1 MNKSTINFD
10 QKSSLA
16 KLLATEN
23 LQVQHDNV
31 KTASFNLEDR
41 ILTIPVFKKPEGA
54 VYDMLIAHEVAHAL
68 HTPTKEWQTS
78 VVVNKEL
85 RDYINVLE
93 DCRIDKII
101 KKQYP
106 GVIQDYK
113 DGFKILWSDNF
124 FGCND
129 KDLDTELM
137 LIDKI
142 NLFYKSSET
151 LPFDLNNVEKL
162 WFNEVEKV
170 VTFDDVVELAKKIAD
185 FQKKEN
191 EKLQKLPDFDSHP
204 LTLMYGEKE
213 EKDEEEKNDN
223 QSSNS
228 QPQSSEQSN
237 EEQTESGEDTQNKPE
252 QSENSEEKNGEGN
265 DKSDDK
271 KEDDKSGDLEKVTGN
286 PDGAGADK
294 KINMPLKSIT
304 TEKAEENTQ
313 KDYVNTEHRGYSY
326 MNLPEANLD
335 DIIVS
340 PKKWLKENIKNAN
353 QYKST
358 YVDNMA
364 RFKTFHRDSKKTI
377 QYLVK
382 EFEMKK
388 SADGYKRMTTDK
400 TGIIDPLKLKDYK
413 FSEDIFKRMS
423 VIPDAKNHGMILLLD
438 WSGSMANVIDKT
450 TEQLC
455 QLVWF
460 VKQIN
465 IPFKVYFFSDKID
478 FSDEQVYG
486 RDRWSTMRERRKLMK
501 SFKYKAGD
509 AHFDDFNLV
518 EVANHTMKKGELEQS
533 LMFLWSYSKYY
544 NDGRRWTRDGEY
556 IEYLYPPSAF
566 HLCSTPLNEAL
577 ATMYRII
584 PVFKQKYQVDKM
596 SLITLTDGH
605 SNNDNKSTYKTCE
618 EGLGIKRDG
627 YGKKALLKIGT
638 KYIQSKGNTTSLLLQ
653 GLKKKFNITTIGFFI
668 VKTRRS
674 WEFERYL
681 GVDHIKDY
689 SLREQKIMTLK
700 KEFSKNKSCST
711 MQEGYNEFYLI
722 NGKDMSVQNANL
734 NELKEDAKKGDIK
747 RVFTKS
753 MKSRTVSRVLLSKF
767 IRQVA

>member
-1 MNKSTINFD
+1 MKNTTINFD
-10 QKSSLA
+10 AKSGLA

-31 KTASFNLEDR
+31 QTASFNLEDR
-41 ILTIPVFKKPEGA
+41 VLTIPVFKNPKGA

-68 HTPTKEWQTS
+68 HTPQKGWKKS
-78 VVVNKEL
+78 VEENGDI

-106 GVIQDYK
+106 GVVADYQ
-113 DGFKILWSDNF
+113 DGFKILWADNF
-124 FGCND
+124 FGCSD
-129 KDLDTELM
+129 KNLNTDLM

-151 LPFDLNNVEKL
+151 LSFDLSDIDKT
-162 WFNEVEKV
+162 WFAEVEKIK
-170 VTFDDVVELAKKIAD
+170 TYKDVVELAKRLAD
-185 FQKKEN
+185 WQKKMNEN
-191 EKLQKLPDFDSHP
+191 LSKLPDFDNHP
-204 LTLMYGEKE
+204 LVKAYGQKEKE
-213 EKDEEEKNDN
+213 QETDGNSQSPSQS
-223 QSSNS
+223 QSSD
-228 QPQSSEQSN
+228 QSN
-237 EEQTESGEDTQNKPE
+237 EETESGENKQDGNKSSKE
-252 QSENSEEKNGEGN
+252 EGDNSSKSEDGENKNNGDGEDKE
-265 DKSDDK
+265 DKSSSVKDQHA
-271 KEDDKSGDLEKVTGN
+271 N
-286 PDGAGADK
+286 PDGAGGKDV

-304 TEKAEENTQ
+304 SESAEQNTK

-326 MNLPEANLD
+326 MTLPDSNLD
-335 DIIVS
+335 DIII
-340 PKKWLKENIKNAN
+340 PTKQWLNRNIKNAQN
-353 QYKST
+353 YTHTYK
-358 YVDNMA
+358 DNME

-400 TGIIDPLKLKDYK
+400 TGILDPLKLKDYK

-438 WSGSMANVIDKT
+438 WSGSMAPIIDKT
-450 TEQLC
+450 VEQLC

-465 IPFKVYFFSDKID
+465 IPFKVYFFADKID
-478 FSDEQVYG
+478 SDDDYNWMK
-486 RDRWSTMRERRKLMK
+486 RDEIRKARK
-501 SFKYKAGD
+501 SFNYNVGN

-518 EVANHTMKKGELEQS
+518 EVASHTLKKTDLEQS
-533 LMFLWSYSKYY
+533 MMFLWSYAKHYSD
-544 NDGRRWTRDGEY
+544 NRNWRRDGY
-556 IEYLYPPSAF
+556 VEYLYPPRAF
-566 HLCSTPLNEAL
+566 CLSSTPLNESL
-577 ATMYRII
+577 AAMNKII
-584 PVFKQKYQVDKM
+584 PMFKQKYQVEKM

-605 SNNDNKSTYKTCE
+605 SNNDNKSTYTNTE
-618 EGLGIKRDG
+618 DGLAVKRDG
-627 YGKKALLKIGT
+627 YGKTALLKIGS
-638 KYIQSKGNTTSLLLQ
+638 KYIKTKGNTTALLLQ
-653 GLKKKFNITTIGFFI
+653 GLKKKYGITTIGFFI

-681 GVDHIKDY
+681 GLEHIKDW
-689 SLREQKIMTLK
+689 SLREQKTMQLK
-700 KEFSKNKSCST
+700 KEFSKNKSVAVS
-711 MQEGYNEFYLI
+711 QNGYNEFYLI
-722 NGKDMSVQNANL
+722 NGKDMSVQNSDL

-747 RVFTKS
+747 RIFTKS